1 MINVF
6 EFVLFLLV
14 IVFVYRVVD
23 TYIKSRAD
31 RDKSTEGAD
40 MDARLQEMEDRV
52 RVLERIVTD
61 DRYELKRKFEDLEN

>member
-6 EFVLFLLV
+6 EFVLIMLV

-23 TYIKSRAD
+23 TYLKSRTD
-31 RDKSTEGAD
+31 RFKAGEDTD
-40 MDARLQEMEDRV
+40 MDARFQEMEERV

-61 DRYELKRKFEDLEN
+61 DRYDLKRKFEDLED

>member
-1 MINVF
+1 VLNVF
-6 EFVLFLLV
+6 EFVLILLV

-23 TYIKSRAD
+23 TYIKSRSD
-31 RDKSTEGAD
+31 RDKNSEDIG

-61 DRYELKRKFEDLEN
+61 DRYDLKRKFEDLED